1 MELEFYCLFVNILV
15 LAYHLAKSQFKSS
28 AKAYVKVNNS
38 INDKQLKNLQ
48 GEELADTIIVDA
60 SDAENMEQAA
70 KQIIE

>member
-1 MELEFYCLFVNILV
+1 M
-15 LAYHLAKSQFKSS
+15 
-28 AKAYVKVNNS
+28 KVDNS